1 MKVLEPPSLPG
12 KLPILGHSYILYG
25 DNIHTW
31 NVLKWVSQ
39 EALTKGGVIT
49 MNIGPRLVYAITDPD
64 DLYTVANSCLL
75 KDYFYNFA
83 KPWLGNGLFSGSG
96 PVWRRHR
103 KLLNPAFNQ
112 QVLDGFIGVFN
123 DQSRRLVGQLLVQV
137 GKGSFPHLKYLSV
150 YTLETVFQTVFGV
163 NEKYND
169 LIGEYL
175 SSIAQM
181 QSIFTERFQKVWL
194 HPDIFYNMSQLKAT
208 QDKHVKFLHRFSN
221 MVPRKNRKLQM
232 AKRDINDAQTDGQNA
247 NGGKFKPFLDL
258 LLELSNNEEV
268 ITDKEI
274 REEVD
279 TFMIAGYDTSSYVL
293 MYTLMAIGTYPQVQ
307 EKIYRE
313 IQDVLG
319 YSDRDV
325 TKHDLHKLVYL
336 EAVIKETLR
345 LYPIAPIVSKIFNY
359 PMLLSLLNILFLK
372 NLLQKEKLCEPQ
384 YKHYSNVVD
393 ATFIYTHVAER
404 FFIIAKNYTVPAG
417 CSVFLLFWGM
427 HHHSIWG
434 PDAEQFNPERW
445 LDSPTLSTNL
455 KLFAG
460 FSIGKRN
467 CIAKTFAMMSMKT
480 TITHLLRHY
489 KVNADISKITFE
501 KIDRYAPTSLWKC
514 YKFRFKTP

>member
-1 MKVLEPPSLPG
+1 MFLLLFFVTCVVYAFFVMAKQRKKMKVLEPPSLPG

-221 MVPRKNRKLQM
+221 MVLENRKLQM
-232 AKRDINDAQTDGQNA
+232 AKRNINNAQTDGQNA

-345 LYPIAPIVSKIFNY
+345 LYPIAPIVSRY
-359 PMLLSLLNILFLK
+359 ADSDV
-372 NLLQKEKLCEPQ
+372 KL
-384 YKHYSNVVD
+384 
-393 ATFIYTHVAER
+393 
-404 FFIIAKNYTVPAG
+404 KNYTVPAG

-445 LDSPTLSTNL
+445 LDSTTLSTNL

-489 KVNADISKITFE
+489 KVNADISKITL
-501 KIDRYAPTSLWKC
+501 KIDVMLQPASGSVISLDLRRPKNHIGC
-514 YKFRFKTP
+514 